1 MLAKRNVKAK
11 IESQLKSTAKSKA
24 TAKDSKGEG
33 EIKMIIMCTV
43 YSVPCLPT
51 AANVQEDDALIRIQ
65 NKYGTPAL

>member
-33 EIKMIIMCTV
+33 KIKMIMCTV
-43 YSVPCLPT
+43 HSVPCLPT